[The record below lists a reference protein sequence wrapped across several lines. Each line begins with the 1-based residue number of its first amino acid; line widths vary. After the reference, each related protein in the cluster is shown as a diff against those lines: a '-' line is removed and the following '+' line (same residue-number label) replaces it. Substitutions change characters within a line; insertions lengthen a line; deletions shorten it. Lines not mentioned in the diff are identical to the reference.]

1 MLAKRY
7 YIKST
12 LSHSIV
18 PVLSLLLIKQWHQ
31 NNMKKKD
38 IRILLVDD
46 EPDIL
51 EIVSYNLTAEGY
63 EVFTAKNGLDGV
75 AKAKK
80 KQPHLVILDVMMP
93 EMDGIEACELLRKTS
108 GLENIVIAFLTAR
121 GEDYSQMAGFDAG
134 ADDYITKPIKPKVLV
149 SKVNA
154 LLRRVLKDEDSQEDI
169 TQVGDIIINR
179 EEYKIVK
186 KGKEIILPR
195 KEFELLALLTSKPSK
210 VFKREVILD
219 KVWGNE
225 VVVGGRTIDVH
236 IRKLREKIG
245 EEHFK
250 TVKGVGYKFV
260 L

>member
-1 MLAKRY
+1 ME
-7 YIKST
+7 
-12 LSHSIV
+12 V
-18 PVLSLLLIKQWHQ
+18 
-31 NNMKKKD
+31 MKKKE

-51 EIVSYNLTAEGY
+51 EIVSYNLSAEGY
-63 EVFTAKNGLDGV
+63 DVFTAKNGVEAV

-80 KQPHLVILDVMMP
+80 KHPHLIILDVMMP
-93 EMDGIEACELLRKTS
+93 EMDGIEACEIIRDTP
-108 GLENIVIAFLTAR
+108 GLENTIITFLTAR
-121 GEDYSQMAGFDAG
+121 GEDYSQVAGFDAG

-149 SKVNA
+149 SKVKA
-154 LLRRVLKDEDSQEDI
+154 LLRRLKEETTEVDDI
-169 TQVGDIIINR
+169 LKVGNIIINR
-179 EEYKIVK
+179 EEYKIINN
-186 KGKEIILPR
+186 GQEIVLPR
-195 KEFELLALLTSKPSK
+195 KEFELLALLTSKPNK

-245 EEHFK
+245 DDNFK